1 MGKHVT
7 WQQGET
13 HQTQSTNALSKSP
26 PALPLTSDPA
36 GNNPQWF
43 GVETQPPIDLVCL
56 NKQIC
61 TEGTCVGNI
70 QIDYAPYHI
79 RNQSIFYILL

>member
-7 WQQGET
+7 WKQAET
-13 HQTQSTNALSKSP
+13 HQTQSTNALNKSP

-36 GNNPQWF
+36 GNNPRWF
-43 GVETQPPIDLVCL
+43 GVGTPPRIDLVCL

-70 QIDYAPYHI
+70 EIDYTSDHI
-79 RNQSIFYILL
+79 RNHRIFYILL